1 MGCFS
6 SESSIVRTRT
16 FVEINKTCLSRDIT
30 SIDKIICRGCLFYYQ
45 KKRAKSVQ
53 RMVKIRTNG
62 RRKLQHINFFSTN
75 FCLRFR
81 VLAYFDPIAPHWGR
95 NFYKKQLKFI

>member
-1 MGCFS
+1 
-6 SESSIVRTRT
+6 
-16 FVEINKTCLSRDIT
+16 
-30 SIDKIICRGCLFYYQ
+30 
-45 KKRAKSVQ
+45 
-53 RMVKIRTNG
+53 MVKIRTNG

>member
-30 SIDKIICRGCLFYYQ
+30 SVDKIIYRGCLFYYQ

-62 RRKLQHINFFSTN
+62 RRKLQHINLFSTN

-81 VLAYFDPIAPHWGR
+81 VLVYFDV
-95 NFYKKQLKFI
+95 KFKHTGAEIFIKNN

>member
-1 MGCFS
+1 MPQPRHNIGRQNN
-6 SESSIVRTRT
+6 IPRV
-16 FVEINKTCLSRDIT
+16 FVLLS
-30 SIDKIICRGCLFYYQ
+30 K

-81 VLAYFDPIAPHWGR
+81 VLAYFDV
-95 NFYKKQLKFI
+95 KFKHTGAEIFIKNN

>member
-1 MGCFS
+1 MPQPRHNIGRQNNMPR
-6 SESSIVRTRT
+6 V
-16 FVEINKTCLSRDIT
+16 FVLLS
-30 SIDKIICRGCLFYYQ
+30 K